1 MGDDTFNRF
10 RLSLMQDFLPV
21 SLAMVERIR
30 KGGAGEVVDVFTSS
44 QDPLQDLRVEGESAA
59 QDLRERLDQVSPGLG
74 NPVMEVSVAVDDSKE
89 IVIKDEDAL
98 LELLGNIE
106 NKLDRLNKMLEGER
120 QHSSS
125 TEKQDS

>member
-1 MGDDTFNRF
+1 MGDETFNRF

-98 LELLGNIE
+98 LELLSNIE
-106 NKLDRLNKMLEGER
+106 NKLDRLNKMLDGDR
-120 QHSSS
+120 QHSSPA
-125 TEKQDS
+125 EKQD

>member
-98 LELLGNIE
+98 LELLSNIE
-106 NKLDRLNKMLEGER
+106 NKLDRLNKMLDGER
-120 QHSSS
+120 QNSSPA
-125 TEKQDS
+125 EKQD